1 MNESHRYDDIITL
14 PHHESAKHPKM
25 PLGDRAAQFSPF
37 AALTGYGA
45 VIAET
50 GRLTDARIELGDEQ
64 KDEIDR
70 SLRDLLADPDAVA
83 EITVFEPDE
92 RKDGGRY
99 RTIRGALRRYDAA
112 EGVLLLRD
120 GQKIPLDAILSVTE
134 AEEA

>member
-1 MNESHRYDDIITL
+1 MHDEHRYDDIICL
-14 PHHESAKHPKM
+14 SHHQSEKHPRM
-25 PLGDRAAQFSPF
+25 SMEERAAQFSPF

-45 VIAET
+45 VIAEA

-70 SLRDLLADPDAVA
+70 CLRDLLADPDAVA

-99 RTIRGALRRYDAA
+99 RTIRGALRRYDPA
-112 EGVLLLRD
+112 EGILLLRD

-134 AEEA
+134 AEN